1 MEDIESNF
9 AQLNILLKKEYII
22 LWVRNG
28 QEAINS
34 FIREKPDLILMDI
47 RMPVMDSI
55 QAGCNAVFSKPYS
68 LEKVKKMVLIGA
80 SGFVGSALLNE
91 ALNRGFEVTAV
102 VRHPEKIKI
111 ENEHLKVK
119 KADVSSLDEV
129 CEVCKG
135 ADAVISAFNPGWN
148 NPNIYD
154 ETIKVYLT
162 IIDGVKKAGVNRFLM
177 VGGAGSLFIAP
188 GLRLMDSGEVP
199 ENILP
204 GVKALGE
211 FYLNF
216 LMKEKEID
224 WVFFSPAADMRP
236 GVRTGRYRL
245 GKDDMIVDIVGNSH
259 ISVEDYAAAMIDEL
273 EHPKHHQER
282 FTIGY

>member
-1 MEDIESNF
+1 M
-9 AQLNILLKKEYII
+9 
-22 LWVRNG
+22 
-28 QEAINS
+28 
-34 FIREKPDLILMDI
+34 
-47 RMPVMDSI
+47 
-55 QAGCNAVFSKPYS
+55 
-68 LEKVKKMVLIGA
+68 EKVKKIVLIGA

-111 ENEHLKVK
+111 ENENLKVV
-119 KADVSSLDEV
+119 KADVSALDEV
-129 CEVCKG
+129 AAVCKG

-148 NPNIYD
+148 NPDIYD

-162 IIDGVKKAGVNRFLM
+162 IIDRFLM

-216 LMKEKEID
+216 LKKEKEID

-273 EHPKHHQER
+273 EYPKHHQER